1 MNTNTNITT
10 EAAKNAIIKSIG
22 KYGWYPLND
31 YLELRNVILFGER
44 EHDYVLGIDEM
55 IPGEVIDNAKKM
67 MYGDTIVSIR
77 NCRMRKPNGRK
88 YIWGW
93 ELSILP
99 MGDGYVLGTP
109 FTVMG
114 KNYATLEEAITVVK
128 ECNED
133 IWNRSRDVYVT
144 GDDDG
149 VSKVVETFDWIGK
162 KIAPNCYTFNN

>member
-1 MNTNTNITT
+1 MNTNKNITP

-22 KYGWYPLND
+22 KYGWYPLNG

-44 EHDYVLGIDEM
+44 KHEYVWGIEEM
-55 IPGEVIDNAKKM
+55 VPGEVIDKAKEM

-77 NCRMRKPNGRK
+77 NCRIRNPNGRK

-99 MGDGYVLGTP
+99 IGDGYVRGTQ
-109 FTVMG
+109 FTVMC

-128 ECNED
+128 ERNED
-133 IWNRSRDVYVT
+133 IWNGSRNVYVT

-149 VSKVVETFDWIGK
+149 VAKVVETFDWIGK
-162 KIAPNCYTFNN
+162 TIAPNCYTFNN

>member
-1 MNTNTNITT
+1 MNTNTNITP

-22 KYGWYPLND
+22 KYGWYPLNN

-44 EHDYVLGIDEM
+44 EHEYVRGIEEM
-55 IPGEVIDNAKKM
+55 VAGEIIDKANKM
-67 MYGDTIVSIR
+67 MDGDTIVSIR

-99 MGDGYVLGTP
+99 MGDGYVCGTP
-109 FTVMG
+109 FTVMCRE
-114 KNYATLEEAITVVK
+114 YVTLEEAIVVVK
-128 ECNED
+128 ERNED

-144 GDDDG
+144 GDADG
-149 VSKVVETFDWIGK
+149 VAKVVETFDWIGK
-162 KIAPNCYTFNN
+162 TIAPNCYTFNN